1 MVPSPGTY
9 VRESDAIALL
19 FYNLRLHYSA
29 KETNSTVTS
38 IAIDLPLGNQ
48 GPDIE
53 LIWMQCTL
61 HSWLVSCQP
70 RHLKEYL

>member
-1 MVPSPGTY
+1 MY
-9 VRESDAIALL
+9 VCESDPIALL

-38 IAIDLPLGNQ
+38 IAIDLPLGNE

-53 LIWMQCTL
+53 LMWMQVYTAL
-61 HSWLVSCQP
+61 MVSLMPTQAP
-70 RHLKEYL
+70 